1 MLNEFQ
7 FLPSCTPSPTQL
19 KEKVMQ
25 LKKIQL
31 DIFNEELISNSP
43 FPCSPLLNLWPFHCL
58 VSSKILPNSFLVS
71 VCQYLHI
78 SMKLEF
84 ISLVANSEV
93 ALGYSRL
100 CCLKSH
106 LVACQPP
113 LVAEHESSTYWR
125 TRDIK
130 IHVTANVDVLP
141 FVPRLNFSTLF
152 PKEKRQIS
160 YLCKGTPVGSNSI
173 ISLSLTQCNSS
184 WRQHVHPQRATW
196 YVTFS
201 VFIFTK
207 S

>member
-1 MLNEFQ
+1 MHSLTHIIQRKGSAAE
-7 FLPSCTPSPTQL
+7 
-19 KEKVMQ
+19 
-25 LKKIQL
+25 KIQL

-58 VSSKILPNSFLVS
+58 VSSKIISNSFLVPA
-71 VCQYLHI
+71 CQYLHI

-84 ISLVANSEV
+84 ISLIANSEV

-113 LVAEHESSTYWR
+113 LVAKHESSTYWR
-125 TRDIK
+125 ARNIK
-130 IHVTANVDVLP
+130 IHVTADVDVLP

-152 PKEKRQIS
+152 PKEKRKIS
-160 YLCKGTPVGSNSI
+160 YLCKGTPVDSNSI
-173 ISLSLTQCNSS
+173 VSLQQHITLTQCNSS
-184 WRQHVHPQRATW
+184 WRQCVHPWKATW
-196 YVTFS
+196 HVTFL
-201 VFIFTK
+201 VFTFTK